1 MIKLLIMDVD
11 GTLTDGGIY
20 YDDSGHEMKKFNV
33 KDGAGITKLK
43 KYGVKTMILTGRKSD
58 CVAKRSEELKIDYV
72 FQGIENK
79 AEYLKKF
86 IEDNNLDSN
95 AIAYIGDDI
104 NDIECMQYATFTA
117 CPLDAVDQVKNNVWV
132 VCEKKG
138 GEGAVREFIDF
149 MESECMFFKKIRD
162 EKNAWYTKNK
172 LRAHAC
178 GGIDGVAYTNSWEA
192 LNQSYQKGIKVIELD
207 MTVTSDARV
216 VISHN
221 FMPEISGKF
230 DTETPTFDEFMN
242 YSIAG
247 KYTPMSLQMLL
258 EFMEKHPDVYI
269 VVDHPAKGFNR
280 LVEII
285 TYMLKVIDSKKIN
298 NRVLKQFI
306 IQVFT
311 VREYDWL
318 NSLGE
323 FKNIEFYFSA
333 RRDIEGTIEFIS
345 NNNVHTV
352 SINKVRLNKEIVSKF
367 SRIGVRVFSPSIN
380 SIEEVKSAF
389 EMGLWG
395 VTSDFLD
402 NEQLDNIIGGN

>member
-1 MIKLLIMDVD
+1 
-11 GTLTDGGIY
+11 
-20 YDDSGHEMKKFNV
+20 
-33 KDGAGITKLK
+33 
-43 KYGVKTMILTGRKSD
+43 
-58 CVAKRSEELKIDYV
+58 
-72 FQGIENK
+72 
-79 AEYLKKF
+79 
-86 IEDNNLDSN
+86 
-95 AIAYIGDDI
+95 
-104 NDIECMQYATFTA
+104 MQYATFTA

-149 MESECMFFKKIRD
+149 MELECMFFKKIKD

-242 YSIAG
+242 SSIAG

-280 LVEII
+280 LVKII

-318 NSLGE
+318 NSLGK

-402 NEQLDNIIGGN
+402 NKQLDNIIGGN